1 MKNVKFFLMSWLCIH
16 VCLFFPLQSQAEEQI
31 EPDQKINEV
40 NVQEENKESQ
50 EPPEQVETKQDEEK
64 QKEEKQKE
72 EKQKEAEQQEVA
84 NKQLSER
91 KIETEQGIITI
102 NKPEL
107 KVGEEVRI
115 AVEPNGK
122 NIQSMK
128 GILQLQ
134 KTGEQYAQER
144 MLSFEYDEETKSWVA
159 NYKAGDFD
167 LQGDWNLQL
176 VQSYKEN
183 EKEELVKNEVKVP
196 LIRIKNETPTIDKE
210 LPKLQKVTIDEV
222 KENLVERKQG
232 DSIHLRVK
240 ASDIESVVKEV
251 RVTLKGKENK
261 ELSFLLDY
269 NKHDMDWQ
277 KVFEITEA
285 LPAGPYELL
294 VEIIDAAGNKLVEE
308 SEYTIS
314 VLVPK
319 NEDDK
324 KIEEKEKE
332 EKLDNKLENEL
343 EDKKENEL
351 EDKKEN
357 EKQEDSKVKNP
368 LPEENL
374 PVVQIPKQ
382 DEIVNKF
389 IKEPLKEKE
398 EFTYVIKEPFEDN
411 KEVHKG
417 KDQKEKNNKQVASKK
432 KEQKEEPK
440 DKKEEKGEQG
450 VQASDVFTIMSGLF
464 VLFLVLKSNKEWG

>member
-31 EPDQKINEV
+31 DSDQKINEV

-50 EPPEQVETKQDEEK
+50 ESSEQVETKQD
-64 QKEEKQKE
+64 E

-84 NKQLSER
+84 NKQLNER
-91 KIETEQGIITI
+91 KIETEQGIITV

-134 KTGEQYAQER
+134 KNGEQYAQER
-144 MLSFEYDEETKSWVA
+144 ILSFEYDEETKSWVA
-159 NYKAGDFD
+159 NYKAGNFD

-183 EKEELVKNEVKVP
+183 EKEEIVKNEVKVP

-232 DSIHLRVK
+232 DSIHIRVK

-314 VLVPK
+314 VLAPK

-332 EKLDNKLENEL
+332 DKLDNKLENEL
-343 EDKKENEL
+343 EDKKENE
-351 EDKKEN
+351 
-357 EKQEDSKVKNP
+357 KQEDLKIKNP
-368 LPEENL
+368 LPEEKL

-382 DEIVNKF
+382 DEKVNKF

-411 KEVHKG
+411 KEIHKA
-417 KDQKEKNNKQVASKK
+417 KDQKEKNNKQVVSKK
-432 KEQKEEPK
+432 KEQKEETK
-440 DKKEEKGEQG
+440 DKEEEKGEQG

>member
-40 NVQEENKESQ
+40 NVQEEIKESQ
-50 EPPEQVETKQDEEK
+50 ESSEQVETKQD
-64 QKEEKQKE
+64 E

-84 NKQLSER
+84 NKQLNER
-91 KIETEQGIITI
+91 KIETEQGIITV

-134 KTGEQYAQER
+134 KNGEQYAQER
-144 MLSFEYDEETKSWVA
+144 ILSFEYDEETKSWVA
-159 NYKAGDFD
+159 NYKAGNFD

-183 EKEELVKNEVKVP
+183 EKEEIVKNEVKVP

-232 DSIHLRVK
+232 DSIHIRVK

-314 VLVPK
+314 VLAPK

-324 KIEEKEKE
+324 KIEEKEKEKE

-343 EDKKENEL
+343 EDKKENE
-351 EDKKEN
+351 
-357 EKQEDSKVKNP
+357 KQEDLKIKNP
-368 LPEENL
+368 LLEEKL

-382 DEIVNKF
+382 DEKVNKF

-398 EFTYVIKEPFEDN
+398 KFTYVIKEPFEDN
-411 KEVHKG
+411 KEVHKA
-417 KDQKEKNNKQVASKK
+417 KDQKEKNNKQVVSKK
-432 KEQKEEPK
+432 KEQKEETK
-440 DKKEEKGEQG
+440 DKEEEKGEQG

>member
-1 MKNVKFFLMSWLCIH
+1 MSWLCIH

-31 EPDQKINEV
+31 ESDQKINEV

-50 EPPEQVETKQDEEK
+50 ESSEQVETKQDEEK
-64 QKEEKQKE
+64 QKE
-72 EKQKEAEQQEVA
+72 AEQQEVV

-91 KIETEQGIITI
+91 KIETEQGIITV

-134 KTGEQYAQER
+134 KNGEQYAQER

-183 EKEELVKNEVKVP
+183 EKEKEELIKNEVKVP

-232 DSIHLRVK
+232 DSIHIRVK

-285 LPAGPYELL
+285 LTAGPYELL

-314 VLVPK
+314 VLAPK

-324 KIEEKEKE
+324 KIEEKED
-332 EKLDNKLENEL
+332 KLDNKL
-343 EDKKENEL
+343 ENEL

-368 LPEENL
+368 IPEENL
-374 PVVQIPKQ
+374 PVVQIPKR
-382 DEIVNKF
+382 DEKVNKF

-411 KEVHKG
+411 KEVHKA

>member
-31 EPDQKINEV
+31 ESDQKINEV

-50 EPPEQVETKQDEEK
+50 ESSEQVETKQDEEK
-64 QKEEKQKE
+64 QKEAEQQE
-72 EKQKEAEQQEVA
+72 VEQQEVA
-84 NKQLSER
+84 NKQLNER
-91 KIETEQGIITI
+91 KIETEQGIITV

-134 KTGEQYAQER
+134 KNGEQYAQER
-144 MLSFEYDEETKSWVA
+144 ILSFEYDEETKSWVA
-159 NYKAGDFD
+159 NYKAGNFD

-183 EKEELVKNEVKVP
+183 EKEEIVKNEVKVP

-232 DSIHLRVK
+232 DSIHIRVK

-314 VLVPK
+314 VLAPK

-343 EDKKENEL
+343 EDKKENEKH
-351 EDKKEN
+351 EDLKI
-357 EKQEDSKVKNP
+357 KNP
-368 LPEENL
+368 LLEEKL

-382 DEIVNKF
+382 DEKVNKF

-398 EFTYVIKEPFEDN
+398 KFTYVIKEPFEDN
-411 KEVHKG
+411 KEVHKA
-417 KDQKEKNNKQVASKK
+417 KDQKEKNNKQVVSKK
-432 KEQKEEPK
+432 KEQKEETK
-440 DKKEEKGEQG
+440 DKEEEKGEQG

>member
-31 EPDQKINEV
+31 ESDQKINEV

-50 EPPEQVETKQDEEK
+50 ESSEQVETKQDEEK
-64 QKEEKQKE
+64 QKE
-72 EKQKEAEQQEVA
+72 AEQQEVV
-84 NKQLSER
+84 NKQLNER
-91 KIETEQGIITI
+91 KIETEQGIITV

-122 NIQSMK
+122 NIESMK

-134 KTGEQYAQER
+134 KNGEQYAQER
-144 MLSFEYDEETKSWVA
+144 ILSFEYDEETKSWVA
-159 NYKAGDFD
+159 NYKAEDFD

-183 EKEELVKNEVKVP
+183 EKEEIVKNEVKVP

-232 DSIHLRVK
+232 DSIHIRVK

-269 NKHDMDWQ
+269 NKHDMDWE

-314 VLVPK
+314 VLAPK

-324 KIEEKEKE
+324 KIEEKEKEKE

-343 EDKKENEL
+343 EDKKENE
-351 EDKKEN
+351 
-357 EKQEDSKVKNP
+357 KQEDLKIKNP
-368 LPEENL
+368 LLEEKL

-382 DEIVNKF
+382 DEKVNKF

-411 KEVHKG
+411 KEVHKA
-417 KDQKEKNNKQVASKK
+417 KDQKEKSNKQVDVSKK
-432 KEQKEEPK
+432 KEQKEETK
-440 DKKEEKGEQG
+440 DKEEEKGEQG

>member
-50 EPPEQVETKQDEEK
+50 KSSEQVETKQDEEK
-64 QKEEKQKE
+64 QKE
-72 EKQKEAEQQEVA
+72 AEQQEVV
-84 NKQLSER
+84 NKQLNER
-91 KIETEQGIITI
+91 KIETEQGIITV

-134 KTGEQYAQER
+134 KNGEQYAQER
-144 MLSFEYDEETKSWVA
+144 ILSFEYDEETKSWVA

-183 EKEELVKNEVKVP
+183 EKEEIVKNEVKVP

-232 DSIHLRVK
+232 DSIHIRVK

-314 VLVPK
+314 VLAPK

-324 KIEEKEKE
+324 KIAEKEKE
-332 EKLDNKLENEL
+332 DKLDNKLENEL
-343 EDKKENEL
+343 EDKKENE
-351 EDKKEN
+351 
-357 EKQEDSKVKNP
+357 KQEDLKVKNP
-368 LPEENL
+368 RPEEKL

-382 DEIVNKF
+382 DEKVNKF

-411 KEVHKG
+411 KEVHKA

-450 VQASDVFTIMSGLF
+450 VQASDLFTIMSGLF
-464 VLFLVLKSNKEWG
+464 VMFLVLKSNKEWG

>member
-31 EPDQKINEV
+31 ESDQKINEV

-50 EPPEQVETKQDEEK
+50 KSSEQVETKQD
-64 QKEEKQKE
+64 EEKQKE

-91 KIETEQGIITI
+91 KIETEQGIITV
-102 NKPEL
+102 NKLEL

-134 KTGEQYAQER
+134 KNGEQYAQER

-183 EKEELVKNEVKVP
+183 EKEELIKNEVKVP

-232 DSIHLRVK
+232 DSIHIRVK

-314 VLVPK
+314 VLAPK

-324 KIEEKEKE
+324 KIEEKED
-332 EKLDNKLENEL
+332 KLDNKL
-343 EDKKENEL
+343 ENEL

-368 LPEENL
+368 VPEENL
-374 PVVQIPKQ
+374 PVVQIPKR
-382 DEIVNKF
+382 DENVNKF

-411 KEVHKG
+411 KEVHKA

>member
-1 MKNVKFFLMSWLCIH
+1 MSWLCIH

-91 KIETEQGIITI
+91 KIETEQGIITV

-134 KTGEQYAQER
+134 KNGEQYAQER
-144 MLSFEYDEETKSWVA
+144 ILSFEYEQETKSWVA
-159 NYKAGDFD
+159 NYKAGNFD

-183 EKEELVKNEVKVP
+183 EKEELIKNEVKVP

-210 LPKLQKVTIDEV
+210 TPKLQKVTIDEV

-232 DSIHLRVK
+232 DSIHIRVK

-324 KIEEKEKE
+324 KIEEKE
-332 EKLDNKLENEL
+332 EKLDNKL
-343 EDKKENEL
+343 ENEL

-411 KEVHKG
+411 KEVHKA
-417 KDQKEKNNKQVASKK
+417 KDRKEKNNKQVASKK

>member
-31 EPDQKINEV
+31 ESDQKINEV

-50 EPPEQVETKQDEEK
+50 ESSEQVETKQDEEK
-64 QKEEKQKE
+64 QKEAEQQE
-72 EKQKEAEQQEVA
+72 VEQQEVA
-84 NKQLSER
+84 NKQLNER
-91 KIETEQGIITI
+91 KIETEQGIITV

-134 KTGEQYAQER
+134 KNGEQYAQER
-144 MLSFEYDEETKSWVA
+144 ILSFEYDEETKSWVA
-159 NYKAGDFD
+159 NYKAGNFD

-183 EKEELVKNEVKVP
+183 EKEEIVKNEVKVP

-232 DSIHLRVK
+232 DSIHIRVK

-314 VLVPK
+314 VLAPK

-332 EKLDNKLENEL
+332 EKLDNKLEI
-343 EDKKENEL
+343 EL

-357 EKQEDSKVKNP
+357 EKQEDLKIKNP
-368 LPEENL
+368 LLEEKL

-382 DEIVNKF
+382 DEKVNKF

-411 KEVHKG
+411 KEVHKA
-417 KDQKEKNNKQVASKK
+417 KDQKEKSNKQVVSKK
-432 KEQKEEPK
+432 KEQKEETK
-440 DKKEEKGEQG
+440 DKEEEKGEQG